1 MSMNGASL
9 MTLNEEWAELFD
21 KALPDYSA

>member
-1 MSMNGASL
+1 MNGASL